1 MATLLPYCLR
11 LTCTITN
18 AGPRLAFSGMTDTL
32 LDGISTRI
40 TMHPCFVA
48 HYVINFD
55 YPWMPPLYFVWFAR
69 PALIIQRRLFYGT
82 SFIATCVHDSP
93 QLCWGG
99 VGLFQ
104 STVTKD
110 ISITGLSIPA
120 RSAPTTPINI
130 TN

>member
-55 YPWMPPLYFVWFAR
+55 YPWMPPLYFVWFVR
-69 PALIIQRRLFYGT
+69 PTLIIQRRLFYGT

-93 QLCWGG
+93 QLCWG
-99 VGLFQ
+99 VGIVSINRYKRHINYRIINS
-104 STVTKD
+104 STVSPYYSYKYH
-110 ISITGLSIPA
+110 
-120 RSAPTTPINI
+120 
-130 TN
+130 